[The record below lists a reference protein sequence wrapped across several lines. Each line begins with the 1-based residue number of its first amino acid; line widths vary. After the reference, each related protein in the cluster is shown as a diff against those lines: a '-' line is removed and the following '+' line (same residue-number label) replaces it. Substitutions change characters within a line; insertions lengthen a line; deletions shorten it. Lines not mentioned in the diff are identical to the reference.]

1 MQSRILLKSGGDSD
15 GRLMA
20 DSAWHLQKLNMGTF
34 PTRRSKVVLFVL
46 EALNS
51 VAVGLYYTY
60 LFWFMQ
66 ERFGYGDRENLA
78 IAALNGLIYTFCAWQ
93 GGRLGQRLGYLP
105 TLLVGTVVMVVCLA
119 AAILV
124 DAASL
129 TQSTA
134 GWQVFVL
141 SIWTLGVSVTW
152 PALEAM
158 VTDGEAPQQL
168 PRMVGRYNVTW
179 ASGWAVAYFGG
190 GAMLE
195 GLGLRSVFVIP
206 LIIHVV
212 QIGLILRLR
221 SQGRPAAEAGCSGP
235 SDQQDAPRAH
245 LPHPDSGLFRKMGWI
260 ANPFAYLAITALVPV
275 IPSLA
280 SEHGLNPTWAGIF
293 CSTWFFARLA
303 AFVVLWQWPAWHYRF
318 RWLFGSMVL
327 LIVSFAGILFS
338 STLLSLF
345 GCQILFGLAVGLIYY
360 SSLYYSMDAG
370 DQKGEHG
377 GIHEAAIG
385 AGIFAG
391 PAIGYLALVALPDS
405 PHADTWAV
413 SAALCL
419 GAVWLAAAR
428 YGSRSNAVPPALQKN
443 PCA

>member
-1 MQSRILLKSGGDSD
+1 
-15 GRLMA
+15 
-20 DSAWHLQKLNMGTF
+20 MGNI
-34 PTRRSKVVLFVL
+34 PTRRSKVAFFAL

-78 IAALNGLIYTFCAWQ
+78 VAALNGLIYTFCAWQ

-105 TLLVGTVVMVVCLA
+105 TLLLGSAAMSLCLA
-119 AAILV
+119 AALV
-124 DAASL
+124 VDGSSF
-129 TQSTA
+129 TRNIS
-134 GWQVFVL
+134 GWQVLVL

-158 VTDGEAPQQL
+158 VTDGEEPKEL

-195 GLGLRSVFVIP
+195 HLGLRSVFWIP
-206 LIIHVV
+206 LGIHVV
-212 QIGLILRLR
+212 QIAVILRLR
-221 SQGRPAAEAGCSGP
+221 SKSGLIHPAEAQASSTRDEAVP
-235 SDQQDAPRAH
+235 IHP
-245 LPHPDSGLFRKMGWI
+245 PHPDSGLFRKLGWI

-280 SEHGLNPTWAGIF
+280 SKHGLNPTWAGIF

-303 AFVVLWQWPAWHYRF
+303 AFLVLWQWPAWHYRF
-318 RWLFGSMVL
+318 RWLFGSMLL

-338 STLLSLF
+338 TTLSALF

-391 PAIGYLALVALPDS
+391 PAIGYLALVALPES
-405 PHADTWAV
+405 PRADTWAV

-419 GAVWLAAAR
+419 GAVWLAAAYR
-428 YGSRSNAVPPALQKN
+428 RHRSVRITSVPQQN
-443 PCA
+443 P